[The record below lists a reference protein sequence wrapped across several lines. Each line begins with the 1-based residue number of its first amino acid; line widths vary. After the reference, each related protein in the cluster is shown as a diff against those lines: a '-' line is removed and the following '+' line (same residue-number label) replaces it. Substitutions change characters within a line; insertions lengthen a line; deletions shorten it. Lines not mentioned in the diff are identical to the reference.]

1 MAGAWDGVAA
11 LQFPPLPEVVWQEH
25 DEDTGLDLRAYDGA
39 TDSQDSMASGTGT
52 WRDEQLRDIPFDLSA
67 RMPTESLA
75 RHETDNSLELDGL
88 RPPLRLPAALSVSC
102 SMASTLQS
110 GPHDPL
116 PGARSG
122 SLGSSY
128 PPSPSTGQR
137 LHVIRRR
144 PGIYDLRKAYHST
157 SLTFFHAPHATY
169 PHIYNTQARPTPTAR
184 PTAVRQKTRGMDL
197 VPGAGAWSFEQQIT
211 IAMLATM
218 GPPSP
223 AATTHRAASASAD
236 ARASRRENAGTG
248 VLAFFRRLSLKS
260 LSKRLA

>member
-1 MAGAWDGVAA
+1 MAA

-39 TDSQDSMASGTGT
+39 TDSEDSMASGTGT

-67 RMPTESLA
+67 GMPAESLA
-75 RHETDNSLELDGL
+75 RRETDNSLELDGL
-88 RPPLRLPAALSVSC
+88 RPPLRLPAALSVSS

-116 PGARSG
+116 PGGRSG
-122 SLGSSY
+122 SLRSSY
-128 PPSPSTGQR
+128 PSSPSTGHH

-144 PGIYDLRKAYHST
+144 PRIYDLRKAYHST
-157 SLTFFHAPHATY
+157 SLTSLHVPKATY
-169 PHIYNTQARPTPTAR
+169 PHIYHTQARPIPRAR
-184 PTAVRQKTRGMDL
+184 PTAVRQKTRGADL

-223 AATTHRAASASAD
+223 AATASRAASTAAD
-236 ARASRRENAGTG
+236 ARAFKLKRESAGTG
-248 VLAFFRRLSLKS
+248 VLAFFRRLSMKS